1 MSKEKNVIK
10 AKGADKV
17 KDLKKGVS
25 DFKSFI
31 SRGNV
36 VDMFIVGF
44 IVGAMLGAT
53 ITLGVHCC
61 FIVGKGSDK

>member
-1 MSKEKNVIK
+1 
-10 AKGADKV
+10 
-17 KDLKKGVS
+17 
-25 DFKSFI
+25 
-31 SRGNV
+31 
-36 VDMFIVGF
+36 MFIVGF